1 MREFQSG
8 PYPDSDGRTLNI
20 SFLINFLFVMGLQ
33 TGSSILKMYNIN
45 IDQDLG
51 RYHVFLYRKT
61 L

>member
-1 MREFQSG
+1 
-8 PYPDSDGRTLNI
+8 
-20 SFLINFLFVMGLQ
+20 MGLQ